1 MADKD
6 SLLTST
12 DTTSEVI
19 VGNDKEQIDI
29 SQISLQDET
38 QEDIAISTARFNNCY
53 NIIVQHIHDCRYLAS
68 YEKFVELMKSFDYP
82 PIPVPSSSSSSSS
95 SKKELEQQNEATLN
109 YEKAF
114 FQFPV
119 VSALISSSSVVYD
132 LPTIYTMLE
141 RVKEIHETI
150 HYQDDSSEWILGAD
164 MFGVKTYY
172 RIDKSD
178 HSMIVKL
185 DGILEDLPVF
195 ELCAVMKE
203 VDLFSEW
210 IPFCR
215 ESILVDKIGKAELVP
230 YIWLSSPMLGR
241 DFAFRAYAAD
251 CTMEHGRIIIVG
263 QSIDEYEAKPIP
275 WKPKGW
281 TQNRMYIKELK
292 NMITILSPTSAK
304 VILSWFALRIAY
316 VRLLLC
322 FFCLEY
328 HDCSC

>member
-1 MADKD
+1 MADKN
-6 SLLTST
+6 SLPTPT
-12 DTTSEVI
+12 DTSSEGI
-19 VGNDKEQIDI
+19 VENDKVQLDI
-29 SQISLQDET
+29 SQISLQEEK
-38 QEDIAISTARFNNCY
+38 QEDIAISTSRFNDCY
-53 NIIVQHIHDCRYLAS
+53 NIIIQLIHDCRYLAS
-68 YEKFVELMKSFDYP
+68 YEKFIELMKSFNYSP
-82 PIPVPSSSSSSSS
+82 LPVSAASSSS
-95 SKKELEQQNEATLN
+95 SKKEMEQQNEATLN

-114 FQFPV
+114 FQFPII
-119 VSALISSSSVVYD
+119 ANILSSSSIVYD

-150 HYQDDSSEWILGAD
+150 HYQDDSSEWILGAE

-304 VILSWFALRIAY
+304 VTFY
-316 VRLLLC
+316 FP
-322 FFCLEY
+322 FFPL
-328 HDCSC
+328 